1 MSRRDKRPID
11 LCPGNARGR
20 RKLKRYK
27 AREKRKLYGQL
38 YAEGFS
44 PSGRALMCAKRF
56 AQQFMRPCIVASPA
70 AERGTRIHEAIEKQ
84 MVDCTGLELRVANNF
99 LQQAEAAHRMKPEMA
114 RKLKESMA
122 KQGFEVVAEVD
133 DSIVFSGVVDRP
145 IRGLT
150 ADEMIVDDAALF
162 GKIRVADETRQGD
175 VVSGR
180 LRLKAF
186 QDAEMDDVKIAGD
199 MEAIARK
206 HGMSDGDIRTLRDR
220 FFKAFPHLKAL
231 AKQYK
236 EERR

>member
-1 MSRRDKRPID
+1 MKKKPID
-11 LCPGNARGR
+11 LRPGNARGR
-20 RKLKRYK
+20 RKLRRYK
-27 AREKRKLYGQL
+27 ARMKHALYEQL
-38 YAEGFS
+38 YTEGFT
-44 PSGRALMCAKRF
+44 PTGRALMCAKRF

-70 AERGTRIHEAIEKQ
+70 VEPGLN
-84 MVDCTGLELRVANNF
+84 VDYAGLELRVANNF

-150 ADEMIVDDAALF
+150 ADEMLVDDAAIF

-186 QDAEMDDVKIAGD
+186 QDAEMDGAQK
-199 MEAIARK
+199 AIARK
-206 HGMSDGDIRTLRDR
+206 HGMSDGDIRTLRDL